1 MLSLIEYPDP
11 VLFCL
16 GPKLQVTAG
25 PSPKLPGTLFLS
37 PCCSGSAVCIEVL
50 IYPFMKLVLGLSVG
64 LDEIQRAQN
73 R

>member
-1 MLSLIEYPDP
+1 MFSLFESPDP

-16 GPKLQVTAG
+16 GPELQVTAG
-25 PSPKLPGTLFLS
+25 PSPKLPGTLFLL

-50 IYPFMKLVLGLSVG
+50 ISLFTKLVLDLSLGLGEV
-64 LDEIQRAQN
+64 QRAQN